1 MRARLP
7 SPYVIPRPP
16 RADRTWLR
24 NRNDGAGMSDDT
36 RRLYRFHGGLH
47 LPDRK
52 VMSNADPVRAIPLP
66 KRLIVPL
73 SQHIGEPAE
82 ALVTPGER
90 VLKGQMIARAHGYVS
105 VPVHASSSG
114 TVVEIAP
121 YAVPHPSGLR
131 APCIVIDTDGRDE
144 AAPDTLSGDPL
155 QLDPSELRN
164 RIRNAGIVGLGGAG
178 FPSFIKLNPGPKR
191 PIQTLLINGAECE
204 PYITCDDRL
213 MREQAPDIIA
223 GAQILMHALHAR
235 ECVIAVEDNKP
246 EAAAALRAA
255 INAAQA
261 GAMAVVVVPT
271 RYPTG
276 GEKQLIKVI
285 TGREV
290 PSQGLPADVGVV
302 CHNPGTAAAIQH
314 ALAHGEPLISRIV
327 TVTGEGVAQPGNYA
341 VRIGTPIAD
350 VIAAAGGYTG
360 KAHRLLM
367 GGPMMGFALGDDA
380 IPVIKTSNCLLIASR
395 DELPLPQTPLPCIRC
410 GACVDA
416 CPADLLPQQLYWYAH
431 ARDFDKAQDYSLFDC
446 IECGCCAHVC
456 PSHLPLVQYYRYAKT
471 EIWNQEREREKADVA
486 RQRHEFRLFRMEREK
501 EERAERLKQ
510 KQKALQ
516 TPEPS
521 SADAPRQVDPKK
533 AAIQAALERV
543 KARKAAGAQPGAGP
557 ESGGADG
564 AGLTEAQQERADLI
578 ETRQEVIKAVTTPPP
593 PKPSGENL

>member
-1 MRARLP
+1 M
-7 SPYVIPRPP
+7 
-16 RADRTWLR
+16 T
-24 NRNDGAGMSDDT
+24 DGPHH
-36 RRLYRFHGGLH
+36 LHRFHGGLH
-47 LPDRK
+47 LPDHK
-52 VMSNADPVRAIPLP
+52 ALSNTTPVRTMPLP
-66 KRLIVPL
+66 KRLVLPL

-82 ALVTPGER
+82 ALVAPGER

-121 YAVPHPSGLR
+121 HAVPHPSGLR
-131 APCIVIDTDGRDE
+131 APCIVIATDGLDE
-144 AAPDTLSGDPL
+144 AAPDTLSGDPI

-191 PIQTLLINGAECE
+191 PIHTLLINGAECE

-213 MREQAPDIIA
+213 MREHAADIVA
-223 GAQILMHALHAR
+223 GAQILMHALHAP
-235 ECVIAVEDNKP
+235 ECIIAVEDNKP

-255 INAAQA
+255 IAAA
-261 GAMAVVVVPT
+261 AATAMDVVVIPT

-290 PSQGLPADVGVV
+290 PSHGLPADVGVV
-302 CHNPGTAAAIQH
+302 CHNPGTAAAIQR
-314 ALAHGEPLISRIV
+314 ALAQGEPLISRIL
-327 TVTGEGVAQPGNYA
+327 TVTGQGVVQPGNVE

-350 VIAAAGGYTG
+350 IIAASGGYTSQ
-360 KAHRLLM
+360 AHRLLM
-367 GGPMMGFALGDDA
+367 GGPMMGFALGADD
-380 IPVIKTSNCLLIASR
+380 IPIVKTTNCLLVASR
-395 DELPLPQTPLPCIRC
+395 EELPLPQAPLPCIRC

-431 ARDFDKAQDYSLFDC
+431 ARDFDKIQDYSLFDC
-446 IECGCCAHVC
+446 IECGCCAYVC
-456 PSHLPLVQYYRYAKT
+456 PSHIPLVQYYRFAKT
-471 EIWNQEREREKADVA
+471 EIWNQEREREKSDLA
-486 RQRHEFRLFRMEREK
+486 RQRHEFRLFRIEREK

-516 TPEPS
+516 TPETEG
-521 SADAPRQVDPKK
+521 AVADPKK

-543 KARKAAGAQPGAGP
+543 KAKKAAEDGGTPVEAASVQPAAG
-557 ESGGADG
+557 E
-564 AGLTEAQQERADLI
+564 
-578 ETRQEVIKAVTTPPP
+578 
-593 PKPSGENL
+593 EN